1 MPVAQRF
8 QIPANDDE
16 FERLCLE
23 LLRRHWSRPGLEIFG
38 KRGER
43 QYGIDILDLS
53 GEAPVFAAQCKL
65 KEEHKSLPP
74 TEIQAEVDEAK
85 KFATP
90 LGKYAILTTGKVSTQ
105 SQLAVREINQN
116 HRAQGLFEVELLT
129 WDQICPLLQQY
140 SAVQE
145 MFYGQIDS
153 DTANKIHGQLV
164 ALNDGVHS
172 LTSQTSGNDVDNKI
186 NEARDCINSREFQVA
201 TLLLNL
207 LQHKGTELTPK
218 QRYRILA
225 NHGAAAFG
233 QGNPALA
240 AKYFLQAIT
249 YQPDDEQARTNEA
262 LAFLLVDD
270 VATCHEK
277 ASLLRIQYTANAR
290 VAGLWISSAPR
301 EKPLHE
307 LEAAISAVLRADGE
321 VAVALARRAI
331 FERDFDKAIT
341 YSNAAIAASPQ
352 WAQPYLV
359 LAEINAA
366 KALRL
371 DSGFQ
376 PINESQNAL
385 LKEAEEK
392 CSRAIEISRAEK
404 DRNSQVAALVQR
416 VDVRL
421 LLKER
426 EAADRDADEAY
437 RLEPDDPMVLA
448 ARARVS
454 LAAGKWDEGIA
465 FLRRSYDLGARPDI
479 ALNYGRALFERGYDG
494 DLENAIAVLGKLSV
508 SDFRPEFRPI
518 IVTLMMQ
525 CLSKKQAWTEAS
537 HYLAQVSPFLD
548 SAVVEVTEGYLAFYQ
563 EHREEADRH
572 ASEAQKLAGPRASAD
587 TKEFLARLLMLLGR
601 PSEALPIWQELF
613 GLDRPGFD
621 PGNLLACAARL
632 QRDDVVLETC
642 DSLQARG
649 VNDWQLIEF
658 ELPFLQK
665 YDVDRA
671 VELLTTFL
679 QSNPDHKLATL
690 RLSAIGLLLNRPE
703 LVRAKEGDLP
713 TVDELPLEWAMSA
726 VHVMKLGG
734 DPDAA
739 VDYAYRYLRQHF
751 GTVEAHRAF
760 AMSMLPGPFSPSFPP
775 TLEVVADN
783 AAVCY
788 QEPSVVEP
796 RWVVLENTANPNGD
810 FEEISL
816 DSLLAKA
823 LIGRRVGETVVIA
836 PGHFQDRTAKILHIV
851 PKYVR
856 RYQDSMAEMQVR
868 FGASSS
874 VESVRF
880 GGPDDPDLRKGVQTI
895 LDSVKRRSDALQG
908 VRQVYASIPVPLHMY
923 GARFDRNAYASLVD
937 IAQEQGVEVK
947 CSLGTPQE
955 REQALSA
962 LRAAKGVIV
971 DITALATL
979 RLLGLTKVLSSQRYR
994 FIISQATRTTLR
1006 EMFINARMFSTT
1018 GGTFTFEHG
1027 RHVMY
1032 EHTEENRVQASR
1044 EDEEFIGFVETQTE
1058 PRNGAALA
1066 AVEASKREAL
1076 ENLFGQ
1082 YGAESLVLASDPDY
1096 VLWTDDL
1103 IQAQVS
1109 AQEFG
1114 VRRVWTQLLLG
1125 TLADAGLI
1133 SFEEYTDASARL
1145 IGMEFVTTMFDASC
1159 LFAGFRLAGWM
1170 SHLPPAAQFVKIFSD
1185 PQANVQALF
1194 TIFVGFVQ
1202 KLFQEPIGH
1211 SERCSV
1217 TRSLLDGLGRRPDG
1231 EVLLTSLRQ
1240 YVARVFGVNAVGQT
1254 QFEECY
1260 DQWLAYRGRPLVLPG

>member
-1 MPVAQRF
+1 MPISQRF

-53 GEAPVFAAQCKL
+53 GETPVYAAQCKL
-65 KEEHKSLPP
+65 KEEHKSLQPA
-74 TEIQAEVDEAK
+74 EIQVEVDEAK

-105 SQLAVREINQN
+105 SQLAVRDINQA

-145 MFYGQIDS
+145 IFYGQIDS
-153 DTANKIHGQLV
+153 DTANKIHGRLV
-164 ALNDGVHS
+164 AINDGVQS
-172 LTSQTSGNDVDNKI
+172 LTSQASGNDVDNKI
-186 NEARDCINSREFQVA
+186 NEARDCINNREFQVA

-207 LQHKGTELTPK
+207 LQRRAELTPK

-225 NHGAAAFG
+225 NHGAAALG
-233 QGNPALA
+233 QGKPALA
-240 AKYFLQAIT
+240 ARYFLEAIV
-249 YQPDDEQARTNEA
+249 YQQDDEQARTNEA
-262 LAFLLVDD
+262 LAYLLIGD
-270 VATCHEK
+270 VSTCHEK
-277 ASLLRIQYTANAR
+277 TSPLRVQYPANAR
-290 VAGLWISSAPR
+290 VAGLWVSSAPR
-301 EKPLHE
+301 EKPLYE
-307 LEAAISAVLRADGE
+307 LEASVNAVLRADAE
-321 VAVALARRAI
+321 VAVALFRRAI

-341 YSNAAIAASPQ
+341 YSRAAIAASPR
-352 WAQPYLV
+352 WAQTHLAV
-359 LAEINAA
+359 AEINVA

-371 DSGFQ
+371 DSGLQ

-392 CSRAIEISRAEK
+392 CSLAIEISRAEK
-404 DRNSQVAALVQR
+404 DRNSEVAALVQR

-426 EAADRDADEAY
+426 EAAGRDSDEAY
-437 RLEPDDPMVLA
+437 RLEPDDPTVLA
-448 ARARVS
+448 ARARVY
-454 LAAGKWDEGIA
+454 LTAGKSDEGIA
-465 FLRRSYDLGARPDI
+465 LLKRSYDLDARPDV
-479 ALNYGRALFERGYDG
+479 ALNYGKALFERGYDG
-494 DLENAIAVLGKLSV
+494 DVEGASGVLRKLSV
-508 SDFRPEFRPI
+508 KDFRPEFRPVV
-518 IVTLMMQ
+518 VTLLIQ
-525 CLSKKQAWTEAS
+525 CLSKRRAWAEAAG
-537 HYLAQVSPFLD
+537 YLAEVSPFVD
-548 SAVVEVTEGYLAFYQ
+548 SAVVEVIEGYLAFYQ

-572 ASEAQKLAGPRASAD
+572 ASEAQKLTGPGASAD

-601 PSEALPIWQELF
+601 RSEALPFWKELF
-613 GLDRPGFD
+613 DLDLPGFD
-621 PGNLLACAARL
+621 PGNLLDCAARL
-632 QRDDVVLETC
+632 QRDDVILEAC
-642 DSLQARG
+642 DRLQAKG
-649 VNDWQLIEF
+649 ISDWRLIEF

-665 YDVDRA
+665 YNVDGA

-679 QSNPDHKLATL
+679 QSNPDHKLARL
-690 RLSAIGLLLNRPE
+690 RLSAIGLLLSRPE

-726 VHVMKLGG
+726 VQVMKLGG
-734 DPDAA
+734 DPDTA

-751 GTVEAHRAF
+751 GAVEAHQAL

-775 TLEVVADN
+775 TLEVVANN

-788 QEPSVVEP
+788 QELQVVEP
-796 RWVVLENTANPNGD
+796 RWVVLENTTNPNGD

-816 DSLLAKA
+816 DSPLAKA
-823 LIGRRVGETVVIA
+823 LIGKEVGDTVVIA
-836 PGHFQDRTAKILHIV
+836 PGHFQNRAAKILHII

-856 RYQDSMAEMQVR
+856 RFQDSMAEMQVR
-868 FGASSS
+868 FGAASS
-874 VESVRF
+874 VESVRL
-880 GGPDDPDLRKGVQTI
+880 GGPDDLDLKKGVQTI
-895 LDSVKRRSDALQG
+895 LDSVEQRSNALQG
-908 VRQVYASIPVPLHMY
+908 IRQAYASTPMPLHVY
-923 GARFDRNAYASLVD
+923 GARFDGNAYTSLVD
-937 IAQEQGVEVK
+937 IAQEQGQEVK
-947 CSLGTPQE
+947 CSPGTAQE
-955 REQALSA
+955 REQALRA
-962 LRAAKGVIV
+962 LRAAKGVVV

-979 RLLGLTKVLSSQRYR
+979 RLLGLTKVLSSQKYKL
-994 FIISQATRTTLR
+994 IVSQATRTTLR
-1006 EMFINARMFSTT
+1006 EMFINAKMFSTK
-1018 GGTFTFEHG
+1018 GGTFAFEHG

-1032 EHTEENRVQASR
+1032 EHTEESRARVSR
-1044 EDEEFIGFVETQTE
+1044 EDEEFIRFVESDTE
-1058 PRNGAALA
+1058 SRSGVALA
-1066 AVEASKREAL
+1066 AVEASKREVL

-1125 TLADAGLI
+1125 TLGDAGLI
-1133 SFEEYTDASARL
+1133 SLEEYTDASARL
-1145 IGMEFVTTMFDASC
+1145 VGMEFIATMFDASS
-1159 LFAGFRLAGWM
+1159 LFAGFRLAEWV
-1170 SHLPPAAQFVKIFSD
+1170 SHAPPAAQFVKIFAD
-1185 PQANVQALF
+1185 PQSNIQALF
-1194 TIFVGFVQ
+1194 TIFVGFIQ
-1202 KLFQEPIGH
+1202 KLFQEPIAR
-1211 SERCSV
+1211 SDRCGA

-1231 EVLLTSLRQ
+1231 VILLTSLRQ
-1240 YVARVFGVNAVGQT
+1240 SVARVFGVNAVGQM

-1260 DQWLAYRGRPLVLPG
+1260 DQWLTHREDPLLLPG